1 MINKSLTTLGKVMRS
16 LEDLAKGKLT
26 HINYRDSKLTFLL
39 KDSLGGNSRTSIIAT
54 VSPSTQCYKE
64 TLSTLLVCVL
74 SVDLHL
80 LSLSLSLSLDAS
92 ILTICGLVCTTSQ
105 ERQEQGCDQS

>member
-64 TLSTLLVCVL
+64 TLSTLLVCVV
-74 SVDLHL
+74 SRFTFA
-80 LSLSLSLSLDAS
+80 LSLSLSLSMQ
-92 ILTICGLVCTTSQ
+92 VY
-105 ERQEQGCDQS
+105 